1 MEFIN
6 FRSENNTLIMT
17 LNEEADFKILIDS
30 IHDRLKVLKQR
41 PTMHPPYVSLIM
53 GKRKLKPGELLELI
67 DIFIKEDIM
76 LIDSIIVAN
85 LEEQRIEVVESSIR
99 AGQIL
104 KYDNSVMVIG
114 DVHAGATIIAR
125 NNIYIVGKLMGNAIV
140 KSKRGK
146 IVSAIYQ
153 NAIVKIYD
161 SIPSILTS
169 TNGELLTY
177 ENGEIK
183 KNLVEEYK
191 VKRSE
196 INGADNYNYIR

>member
-30 IHDRLKVLKQR
+30 IHDRLKVLKEK
-41 PTMHPPYVSLIM
+41 PSMHPPYVSLVL

-67 DIFIKEDIM
+67 DVFMKEDIM
-76 LIDSIIVAN
+76 LIDSIIAAN
-85 LEEQRIEVVESSIR
+85 LEEQRIEVIESSIR

-104 KYDNSVMVIG
+104 KFDNSVMVIG
-114 DVHAGATIIAR
+114 DVHSGATIMAR
-125 NNIYIVGKLMGNAIV
+125 NNIYIVGKLMGNAVV

-153 NAIVKIYD
+153 NAIVRIYD
-161 SIPSILTS
+161 SCPSIITS
-169 TNGELLTY
+169 SNGELLTY
-177 ENGEIK
+177 ENGEVK

-196 INGADNYNYIR
+196 INGTDNYGYVR